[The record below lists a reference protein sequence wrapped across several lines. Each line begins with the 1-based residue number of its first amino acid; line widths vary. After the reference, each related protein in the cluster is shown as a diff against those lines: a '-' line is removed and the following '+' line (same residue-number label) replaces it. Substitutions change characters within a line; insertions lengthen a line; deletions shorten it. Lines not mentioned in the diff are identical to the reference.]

1 MGSQGIGCAMAV
13 LVLVFASVL
22 LTWAWHR
29 EIDESEIEI
38 NVLKIIEK
46 IVRPL
51 GMESWLTQYIEGNRH
66 EKIVEV
72 RVSREKYGER
82 Y

>member
-51 GMESWLTQYIEGNRH
+51 GMESWLIQYIEGNRH
-66 EKIVEV
+66 K
-72 RVSREKYGER
+72 K
-82 Y
+82 